1 MVLFL
6 YPLFDFEKVV
16 MLGVWLS
23 RFGGRCLFD
32 FGASNLVGSV
42 FSNSDVVGVASFTC
56 STLAENFGKIICEVF
71 DRMPIISAKLSV
83 RVTGADK
90 ARKVGASSIS
100 EIGPRDSGSSVSSIF
115 EKVIML
121 GVWLSRFGGRCLFD
135 FGASNLVRSIFSNS
149 CWESGSRD
157 SEDGASSILE
167 QAILLGVFSRISG
180 TIPLPLWSDVVGAA
194 SFTCS
199 TLAENFGKVICEVF
213 DRLPIIS
220 AKLSVRVT
228 GADKAGK
235 VGASSISEIG
245 PRGLW
250 GAQLLRKRAPLRFLR
265 SAFEAPLRFL
275 KLRRVQIFIGAG
287 IKFQSTLESPPAA
300 PPSPDNIW
308 RPSFVSLTGPL
319 TVGDSVMKNDM
330 TAAVVARNLLTPK
343 DNRLLS
349 KRSDELAVKD
359 SLALSVQCA
368 GSVSNMAQRLFA
380 RTRQVESLAA
390 EVMSLKQ
397 EIRGLKHENK
407 QLHRLAHDYATN
419 MKRKLDQMK
428 ETDGQVL
435 LDHQRFVGLFQRHLL
450 PSSSGAVPRN
460 EAPNDQPL
468 MPPPSRVL
476 SSTEAPNDPPPVPS
490 LSGAL
495 PTTETSPKQPL

>member
-1 MVLFL
+1 MSG
-6 YPLFDFEKVV
+6 PSDRRFD
-16 MLGVWLS
+16 L
-23 RFGGRCLFD
+23 
-32 FGASNLVGSV
+32 NLV
-42 FSNSDVVGVASFTC
+42 
-56 STLAENFGKIICEVF
+56 EE
-71 DRMPIISAKLSV
+71 
-83 RVTGADK
+83 
-90 ARKVGASSIS
+90 
-100 EIGPRDSGSSVSSIF
+100 
-115 EKVIML
+115 
-121 GVWLSRFGGRCLFD
+121 
-135 FGASNLVRSIFSNS
+135 
-149 CWESGSRD
+149 
-157 SEDGASSILE
+157 
-167 QAILLGVFSRISG
+167 
-180 TIPLPLWSDVVGAA
+180 
-194 SFTCS
+194 
-199 TLAENFGKVICEVF
+199 
-213 DRLPIIS
+213 
-220 AKLSVRVT
+220 
-228 GADKAGK
+228 
-235 VGASSISEIG
+235 
-245 PRGLW
+245 
-250 GAQLLRKRAPLRFLR
+250 
-265 SAFEAPLRFL
+265 
-275 KLRRVQIFIGAG
+275 
-287 IKFQSTLESPPAA
+287 AA

-308 RPSFVSLTGPL
+308 RPSFVSPTGPL

-359 SLALSVQCA
+359 SLALSIQCA

-495 PTTETSPKQPL
+495 PTAETSPKQPL